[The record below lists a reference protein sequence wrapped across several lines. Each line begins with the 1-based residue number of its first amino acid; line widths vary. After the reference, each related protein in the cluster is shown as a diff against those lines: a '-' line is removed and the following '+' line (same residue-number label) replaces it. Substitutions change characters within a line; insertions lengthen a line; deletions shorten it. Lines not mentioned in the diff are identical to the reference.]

1 MANPFIGQIEA
12 FAFNFPPNGWALCN
26 GALLPINQNTAL
38 FSLLGTQ
45 FGGDGRVTFALPDLR
60 GRIANG
66 DGQGP
71 GLAPYVMGQQ
81 FGEELHTV
89 TGGEMPAAHN
99 HAVNAQING
108 TTGGG
113 NVPGAGLLASAYSA
127 RELEHGEHLR
137 GRFGSAVGDDHA
149 QSDGWSGAREPHAVQ
164 CVELLHL
171 PSRDF
176 PVAQLNV
183 N

>member
-127 RELEHGEHLR
+127 RDSSTVNIYAGASGPLSAMTTLNPMGGQAHENRMPYNVLNYCICLR
-137 GRFGSAVGDDHA
+137 GIF
-149 QSDGWSGAREPHAVQ
+149 
-164 CVELLHL
+164 
-171 PSRDF
+171 PSR
-176 PVAQLNV
+176 N
-183 N
+183 